1 MSKIKGVIHRI
12 GLGFRLSHINLR
24 LTLIALI
31 GLTLGLSMVSGT
43 FIHLDSIKAD
53 FYLSKLDEFKENII
67 DFTASGYLDKDDDSL
82 ETMFGLKNKIES
94 KINERNLAGFLR
106 EAHFP
111 FSIININLMLSSTN
125 AVQYTYL
132 PIIGIHN
139 LNESMLSHCI
149 SGSKLPNNQS
159 EILLFVNNNE
169 TTPISLNDQV
179 NFSIEIFDYQSDTLY
194 RYPVNLIVV
203 GLLTP
208 STVISNDPTLNI
220 IFNEIYPPSMS
231 LIPINTMKN
240 AFDLTKTIENEI
252 ETEYNVEQWFYTSF
266 HFGYSYDTATINR
279 NNAID
284 VAEQIMGISSS
295 FTYFFPIPYNG
306 FYIYSG
312 QNTYTLISQFTWF
325 RDLYFVAVI
334 FSLPVLLIVALFVN
348 FSLGIINEKRKR
360 AFLVLRDSGVSSR
373 FVFNLLLAETGL
385 LAICTTVLAL
395 VLGIPISL
403 FIGAST
409 NLLIFQK
416 PINPNN
422 LVLTGSTLQLIVF
435 WSFVLTFLFHFPSI
449 RRLSSSSLVS
459 LLEEADQVR
468 KRKIKIKVDHV
479 GIALLL
485 FGIVGIALVFIIVD
499 ILLTSPQGTLLFAL
513 FGIYIVFLIIVS
525 PALLFLGIIMTF
537 NRLMHKIIKKLGDLF
552 WRRDW
557 RVLAIATRN
566 LEVNAN
572 VTSRATLLVAVSL
585 ALILVFAILPISLN
599 QQTNDNIYYTS
610 GGELSYTFTDRADF
624 DSVTMNLTTIPGLSF
639 TTISEMRMFSYTIM
653 TSQTLN
659 FMGINENFAQVAH
672 WRDYYDDEPLESLV
686 NALFNAQENNSVIID
701 ANTASREHINLGN
714 DYIIDMDNVQAT
726 FSVQGVAN
734 YWPRLNSGPYI
745 KFFVA
750 QASYLESLM
759 NNSCGAGGMYGS
771 TQCSYTFLG
780 KIDPESDR
788 EQVITS
794 IKEIIDSRGLP
805 TSELRIAEKIIENDY
820 VTNTFFWFLVNINLV
835 STLVIILGAIFL
847 FMITRV
853 LRFNQEIALSRV
865 LGMKFRQMFK
875 IMFAEPILVF
885 LLGGIPG
892 TLAGGTLT
900 WSVITVFVQ
909 KLALIQGSPMILSVN
924 TVLIFGSYAL
934 IFLITMTAGLIA
946 SVMVTRANISKI
958 LKVE

>member
-1 MSKIKGVIHRI
+1 MSKIKGFIHRI

-31 GLTLGLSMVSGT
+31 GLTLGLSMVSAT

-67 DFTASGYLDKDDDSL
+67 DFSASGHLDKDYDGL
-82 ETMFGLKNKIES
+82 ETMAGLKNNIES
-94 KINERNLAGFLR
+94 KINERNLASFLR
-106 EAHFP
+106 EAHLP
-111 FSIININLMLSSTN
+111 FSIIHLDLMLSSTN
-125 AVQYTYL
+125 AVQYTFF
-132 PIIGIHN
+132 PVIGIHN
-139 LNESMLSHCI
+139 LNESILSHCI

-159 EILLFVNNNE
+159 EVLLFVNNNE
-169 TTPISLNDQV
+169 TTPISLNEKV
-179 NFSIEIFDYQSDTLY
+179 NFSIEVFDYQSDILY
-194 RYPVNLIVV
+194 RYPVNLTVV

-208 STVISNDPTLNI
+208 STVTTNDPTLNNM
-220 IFNEIYPPSMS
+220 FNEIYAPSMS
-231 LIPINTMKN
+231 LIPISTMKN
-240 AFDLTKTIENEI
+240 AFDLTKTLENEI
-252 ETEYNVEQWFYTSF
+252 ETEYNVEQWFYTRF
-266 HFGYSYDTATINR
+266 YFGYSYDTATINR

-284 VAEQIMGISSS
+284 VAEQIVGLTNS
-295 FTYFFPIPYNG
+295 FSYFFQTPYNG
-306 FYIYSG
+306 FFTSPG
-312 QNTYTLISQFTWF
+312 QNTYILISQFTWF
-325 RDLYFVAVI
+325 GNLYFAAVM

-385 LAICTTVLAL
+385 LAICTFVLAL

-435 WSFVLTFLFHFPSI
+435 WSFVLTFLFHFSSI

-485 FGIVGIALVFIIVD
+485 FGIVGIVLVFIIVD
-499 ILLTSPQGTLLFAL
+499 VLLTFPQGTLLIAA
-513 FGIYIVFLIIVS
+513 FGGYILLLIIVS

-537 NRLMHKIIKKLGDLF
+537 NRLMPKIIKKLGDMF

-610 GGELSYTFTDRADF
+610 GSELSYTFTDRADF
-624 DSVTMNLTTIPGLSF
+624 NNVIMNLTDISGLSF
-639 TTISEMRMFSYTIM
+639 TTISEMRIFSYTMM

-672 WRDYYDDEPLESLV
+672 WREYYDDEPLESLV
-686 NALFNAQENNSVIID
+686 NALFNVQENNSVIID
-701 ANTASREHINLGN
+701 ANTASREHVNLGN
-714 DYIIDMDNVQAT
+714 DYIIDLDNVQAT

-734 YWPRLNSGPYI
+734 HWPRLNSGPYV

-759 NNSCGAGGMYGS
+759 NNSCDDYGMYGS

-780 KIDPESDR
+780 KINPQSDR
-788 EQVITS
+788 EQIITS
-794 IKEIIDSRGLP
+794 IKEIIESQSLP
-805 TSELRIAEKIIENDY
+805 TSDLIIAETIIQDDY

-892 TLAGGTLT
+892 TLAGGTLA
-900 WSVITVFVQ
+900 WSVIIVFVQ
-909 KLALIQGSPMILSVN
+909 KLAMIQGSPMILSVN
-924 TVLIFGSYAL
+924 MVLIFASYGL
-934 IFLITMTAGLIA
+934 IFLITLTAGLIA
-946 SVMVTRANISKI
+946 SLMVTQANISKI